1 MSAWGLELCFG
12 WQRGGGNHGR
22 GEDYQWDDR
31 GPSRAGAISL
41 SFSPTRNNRAYL
53 RGSHDAGELIG
64 TLIVSHPTLNGPWR
78 ERAWPGQYPSRGSC
92 QRLNREI
99 RTISRVVVDPRWRGM
114 GIGCALV
121 RAYLDHPATE
131 RTEAISAMG
140 NASTLF
146 IVAGMKR
153 VAYPPS
159 RRVISLRGRLHELG
173 IDVWRLVDPDG
184 LIRALTPHRASRLHH
199 ALRAFASAHR
209 DTRAITDSDLRT
221 LIIAAAR
228 RVASH
233 PAAFVAEKLAQGE
246 NP

>member
-1 MSAWGLELCFG
+1 MDGS
-12 WQRGGGNHGR
+12 GGGGILDGVKITSGTIADLHALAR
-22 GEDYQWDDR
+22 FHYRSARPATIERIYAAR
-31 GPSRAGAISL
+31 
-41 SFSPTRNNRAYL
+41 T
-53 RGSHDAGELIG
+53 DAGELIG